1 MDHPAL
7 AAALAAARSPDAEA
21 ALAAA
26 RDASVALP
34 GDPRTLS
41 LLARAHLRLGN
52 LDAARTVIDDA
63 LALDPSSIPALIE
76 GAALARTL
84 GDSAA
89 AKAHLGKLVVLAPG
103 HVVFLIDLALTE
115 EQLGNT
121 ADALSAW
128 RTASALAPEAPP
140 IDAGLGR
147 CLVAI
152 GSPADAWPHLRRAA
166 RAMPDSIDVLR
177 PLLEAA
183 LAAERV
189 AEATDLIRAAST
201 RNPASLPLARLHLLA
216 LGHSGMPEEELLKWT
231 GRVAERVG
239 GADGRQL
246 LAAEH
251 RRVWDFPAMHRELQ
265 AAIALDPDAALA
277 RWQRPL
283 LPSHLP
289 FPDQDS
295 ENAFLMA
302 FREGLPALEQLA
314 ARATGEQAR
323 EMLDST
329 SAFYLHYTGMPLRE
343 ELSRYGDIVASLAAR
358 VAGSLPELQ
367 DKPRTGRARVG
378 IISAHLRTHTVMK
391 LFANLIRGL
400 DGSRFEVHLFQPHG
414 APDDLTESLREKAHS
429 YRCGP
434 GSLGEWAQR
443 IRSSDLDLLVYIDI
457 GMDGFGASLAALRL
471 APIQAALWGHPVTTG
486 LPTMDLFLSSD
497 AMEPATGEAHYRER
511 LVRLPGLG
519 AAPMPPVAKPVVP
532 ADLPP
537 RQPGDV
543 TAFMPQMLQKFD
555 AGFDRVLA
563 RIAAASPA
571 LRYVFTPYMHRR
583 PARAWLRRLDAA
595 FKATGCELRSHLRYC
610 GWVDQREWLGLVQES
625 DFGLDSFRWS
635 GGNTSLEM
643 FWFDTPI
650 VTLPGDLMRGRHT
663 LAMLQIME
671 LPELIAQDED
681 DYVHIA
687 VELANSADFR
697 AEMRGRIAER
707 KQRLFDGTAV
717 HAAFADFL
725 VDAAGRARG
734 IPLP

>member
-7 AAALAAARSPDAEA
+7 AAALTAARSHDADA

-26 RDASVALP
+26 HDASVALP
-34 GDPRTLS
+34 GDPRALS

-52 LDAARTVIDDA
+52 LDAARAAVDDA
-63 LALDPSSIPALIE
+63 LALDPGSIPALIE
-76 GAALARTL
+76 AAALARTT
-84 GDSAA
+84 GDSTAA
-89 AKAHLGKLVVLAPG
+89 RAHLGKLVALAPG

-121 ADALSAW
+121 ADALSVW
-128 RTASALAPEAPP
+128 KTASALAPEAPP
-140 IDAGLGR
+140 IDAGIGR
-147 CLVAI
+147 CLVDM

-166 RAMPDSIDVLR
+166 RAMPDSIGVLR
-177 PLLEAA
+177 PLLESA
-183 LAAERV
+183 LVARRV
-189 AEATDLIRAAST
+189 AEATDLIHAAST
-201 RNPASLPLARLHLLA
+201 RNPVSLPLARLYLLA
-216 LGHSGMPEEELLKWT
+216 LGHSGMPDEELLKWT
-231 GRVAERVG
+231 GRMAERVG

-251 RRVWDFPAMHRELQ
+251 RRVWDFPAMHRELE

-277 RWQRPL
+277 RWQRQL

-295 ENAFLMA
+295 ETVFLTAFK
-302 FREGLPALEQLA
+302 EGLPALEQLA
-314 ARATGEQAR
+314 SRATDEQAR

-343 ELSRYGDIVASLAAR
+343 ELSQYGDIVASLAAR
-358 VAGSLPELQ
+358 VAGNLPELLS
-367 DKPRTGRARVG
+367 KPRNGRARIG
-378 IISAHLRTHTVMK
+378 FISAHLRTHTVMK
-391 LFANLIRGL
+391 LFANLVRGL

-414 APDDLTESLREKAHS
+414 TADNLTESLREKAHS
-429 YRCGP
+429 YQGGP
-434 GSLGEWAQR
+434 GSLREWAQR
-443 IRSSDLDLLVYIDI
+443 IRSSDLDVLVYIDI

-497 AMEPATGEAHYRER
+497 AMEPATAETHYRER
-511 LVRLPGLG
+511 LIRLPGIG
-519 AAPMPPVAKPVVP
+519 AAPSPPAAKPVTP
-532 ADLPP
+532 ADLPA
-537 RQPGDV
+537 RQHGDV

-563 RIAAASPA
+563 RIAAASPG
-571 LRYVFTPYMHRR
+571 LKFVFTPYMHRR
-583 PARAWLRRLDAA
+583 PSRVWLQRLDKA
-595 FKATGCELRSHLRYC
+595 FRANGCDLRAHLRYC

-663 LAMLQIME
+663 VAMLQMME

-681 DYVHIA
+681 HYVRIA

-707 KQRLFDGTAV
+707 KHRLFDG
-717 HAAFADFL
+717 HAALEAFQNCLTAE
-725 VDAAGRARG
+725 VEKIRTRVPA
-734 IPLP
+734 